1 MSVTKIIKMCAVLE
15 STVLITCTSF
25 THFGTL
31 FIVEEIEQFLK
42 TALELFSI
50 IY

>member
-1 MSVTKIIKMCAVLE
+1 MSVTKITKMCAVLE

-31 FIVEEIEQFLK
+31 FIVEEIAIMNNF
-42 TALELFSI
+42 
-50 IY
+50 

>member
-15 STVLITCTSF
+15 STFLINCTSF

-31 FIVEEIEQFLK
+31 FTVEEIAIMSNF
-42 TALELFSI
+42 
-50 IY
+50 